1 MYKIEEFRERE
12 RDEYVLIP
20 PNASHVFLGPK
31 TLPSFATFGII
42 SGVAISKSKSI
53 FKRICHR

>member
-20 PNASHVFLGPK
+20 PNASHVLC
-31 TLPSFATFGII
+31 ARII
-42 SGVAISKSKSI
+42 AFFDGNDDAQ
-53 FKRICHR
+53 

>member
-20 PNASHVFLGPK
+20 PNASHVLC
-31 TLPSFATFGII
+31 ARII
-42 SGVAISKSKSI
+42 AFFVDGNDDA
-53 FKRICHR
+53 R